1 MSNNNNTKTYYQF
14 ILDNSSS
21 MAACWLQTLSAY
33 NEHLDEIKQI
43 VRKYPE
49 QEVVVSLCTF
59 NNTVKHPRV
68 DQPINQFNYLRSRD
82 IDPEGMTA
90 LLDAIGTSVD
100 RIQEAHGAEIDAN
113 KASVVCIIL
122 TDGEE
127 NASRYYD
134 FPTIARRI
142 DDLEA
147 TEKWSFTFI
156 GADIDAWRIGRMLN
170 IKMNKSVSITKRNMK
185 KSMSSLSDAMEMY
198 MSMKSTGGKF
208 DFLMNEKEEN
218 EE

>member
-82 IDPEGMTA
+82 IDPDGMTA

-170 IKMNKSVSITKRNMK
+170 IKMNKSVSIAKRNMK

-198 MSMKSTGGKF
+198 MSIKSTGGKF

>member
-1 MSNNNNTKTYYQF
+1 MSNNNTKTYYQF

-113 KASVVCIIL
+113 KASVVCVIL

-127 NASRYYD
+127 NASHYYD

-170 IKMNKSVSITKRNMK
+170 IKMNKSVSIAKRNMK

>member
-1 MSNNNNTKTYYQF
+1 
-14 ILDNSSS
+14 
-21 MAACWLQTLSAY
+21 
-33 NEHLDEIKQI
+33 
-43 VRKYPE
+43 
-49 QEVVVSLCTF
+49 
-59 NNTVKHPRV
+59 
-68 DQPINQFNYLRSRD
+68 
-82 IDPEGMTA
+82 MTA

-100 RIQEAHGAEIDAN
+100 RIQELHGAEINAN

-142 DDLEA
+142 DDLQA

-170 IKMNKSVSITKRNMK
+170 IKMSKSVTIAKRNMK
-185 KSMSSLSDAMEMY
+185 ASMNRLSDAMDDY
-198 MSMKSTGGKF
+198 MAMKSTGGKF
-208 DFLMNEKEEN
+208 DFLLDDKRES
-218 EE
+218 

>member
-1 MSNNNNTKTYYQF
+1 MSNKNTKTYYQF

-21 MAACWLQTLSAY
+21 MASCWLQTLSAY

-43 VRKYPE
+43 VKKYPE
-49 QEVVVSLCTF
+49 QEIHVSLCTF
-59 NNTVKHPRV
+59 NNTVLHPRI
-68 DQPINQFNYLRSRD
+68 DQPIHEFNYLRSRD
-82 IDPEGMTA
+82 IDPQGMTA

-100 RIQEAHGAEIDAN
+100 RIRETHGAEIDAN

-127 NASRYYD
+127 NASRYYG
-134 FPTIARRI
+134 FPQIARLI

-170 IKMNKSVSITKRNMK
+170 IKMSKSVSIGKQNMK
-185 KSMSSLSDAMEMY
+185 ASMHQLSNAMEDY
-198 MSMKSTGGKF
+198 MAKKSTGGKF
-208 DFLMNEKEEN
+208 DFLFGDKKDRE
-218 EE
+218 

>member
-1 MSNNNNTKTYYQF
+1 MSNNNTKTYYQF

-21 MAACWLQTLSAY
+21 MADCWLKTLSAY
-33 NEHLDEIKQI
+33 NEHLDEIKEI
-43 VRKYPE
+43 VKKYPE

-59 NNTVKHPRV
+59 NNLVLHPRV
-68 DQPINQFNYLRSRD
+68 DQPIHRFNYLRSRD
-82 IDPEGMTA
+82 IDPDGMTA
-90 LLDAIGTSVD
+90 LLDAIGSSVD
-100 RIQEAHGAEIDAN
+100 RIHEAHGAEIEAN

-127 NASRYYD
+127 NASLYYD

-170 IKMNKSVSITKRNMK
+170 IKMNKSVSIAKRNMK
-185 KSMSSLSDAMEMY
+185 ASMSSLSEAMEMY

-208 DFLMNEKEEN
+208 DFLMNEMEEN

>member
-1 MSNNNNTKTYYQF
+1 MSNNNTKTYYQF

-21 MAACWLQTLSAY
+21 MSACWQKTLSAY
-33 NEHLDEIKQI
+33 NEHLDQIKDI
-43 VRKYPE
+43 VKKYPE

-59 NNTVKHPRV
+59 NNTVLHPRV
-68 DQPINQFNYLRSRD
+68 DQPIDQFNYLRSSD
-82 IDPEGMTA
+82 IDPDGMTA

-100 RIQEAHGAEIDAN
+100 RIKEAHGSEIDAN

-134 FPTIARRI
+134 FPTIARYI

-147 TEKWSFTFI
+147 TERWSFTFI
-156 GADIDAWRIGRMLN
+156 GADIDAWRVGRMLN
-170 IKMNKSVSITKRNMK
+170 IKMNKSVSIAKRNMK
-185 KSMSSLSDAMEMY
+185 ASMNRLSDAMDMY
-198 MSMKSTGGKF
+198 MSMKSSGGKF
-208 DFLMNEKEEN
+208 DFLMDEKEGS

>member
-1 MSNNNNTKTYYQF
+1 MSNNNTKTYYQF

-21 MAACWLQTLSAY
+21 MGPCWLQTLSAY

-43 VRKYPE
+43 VTKYPDQQVE
-49 QEVVVSLCTF
+49 VSLCTF
-59 NNTVKHPRV
+59 NNTVLHPRI
-68 DQPINQFNYLRSRD
+68 DQPIHEFNYLRSRD
-82 IDPEGMTA
+82 INPKGMTA

-100 RIQEAHGAEIDAN
+100 RIQELHGAEINAN

-170 IKMNKSVSITKRNMK
+170 IKMSKSVTIAKRNMK
-185 KSMSSLSDAMEMY
+185 ASMDRLSDAMDDY
-198 MSMKSTGGKF
+198 MAMKSTGGKF
-208 DFLMNEKEEN
+208 DFLLDDKRES
-218 EE
+218 

>member
-1 MSNNNNTKTYYQF
+1 MSNNNTKTYYQF

-113 KASVVCIIL
+113 RASVVCIIL

-127 NASRYYD
+127 NTSRYYD

-170 IKMNKSVSITKRNMK
+170 IKMNKSVSIAKRNMK

>member
-1 MSNNNNTKTYYQF
+1 MSNNNTKTYYQF

-21 MAACWLQTLSAY
+21 MAACWLKTLSAY

-43 VRKYPE
+43 VTKYPE

-59 NNTVKHPRV
+59 NNKVLHPRI
-68 DQPINQFNYLRSRD
+68 DQPIHQFNYLRSRD
-82 IDPEGMTA
+82 IDPDGMTA

-100 RIQEAHGAEIDAN
+100 RIQETHGAEIDAN

-127 NASRYYD
+127 NASRFYD

-170 IKMNKSVSITKRNMK
+170 IKMNKSVSIAKRNMK
-185 KSMSSLSDAMEMY
+185 NSMSSLSDAMDMY

>member
-1 MSNNNNTKTYYQF
+1 MSNNNTKTYYQF

-82 IDPEGMTA
+82 IDPDGMTA

-100 RIQEAHGAEIDAN
+100 RIQETHGPEIDAN

-127 NASRYYD
+127 NASRFYD

-170 IKMNKSVSITKRNMK
+170 IKMNKSVSIAKRNMK
-185 KSMSSLSDAMEMY
+185 NSMSSLSDAMDMY
-198 MSMKSTGGKF
+198 MSMKGTGGKF

>member
-82 IDPEGMTA
+82 IDPDGMTA

-127 NASRYYD
+127 NA
-134 FPTIARRI
+134 
-142 DDLEA
+142 
-147 TEKWSFTFI
+147 
-156 GADIDAWRIGRMLN
+156 
-170 IKMNKSVSITKRNMK
+170 
-185 KSMSSLSDAMEMY
+185 
-198 MSMKSTGGKF
+198 
-208 DFLMNEKEEN
+208 
-218 EE
+218 

>member
-1 MSNNNNTKTYYQF
+1 MSNNNTKTYYQF

-21 MAACWLQTLSAY
+21 MAACWLKTLSAY

-43 VRKYPE
+43 VTKYPE

-59 NNTVKHPRV
+59 NNKVLHPRI
-68 DQPINQFNYLRSRD
+68 DQPIHQFNYLRSRD
-82 IDPEGMTA
+82 IDPDGMTA

-100 RIQEAHGAEIDAN
+100 RIQETHGAEIDAN

-127 NASRYYD
+127 NASRFYD

-170 IKMNKSVSITKRNMK
+170 IKMNKSVSIAKRNMK
-185 KSMSSLSDAMEMY
+185 NSMSSLSDAMDMY

-208 DFLMNEKEEN
+208 DFLMEEKGEKEE
-218 EE
+218 

>member
-1 MSNNNNTKTYYQF
+1 MSNNNTKTYYQF

-21 MAACWLQTLSAY
+21 MADCWLKTLSAY
-33 NEHLDEIKQI
+33 NEHLDEIKEI
-43 VRKYPE
+43 VKKYPE

-59 NNTVKHPRV
+59 NNLVLHPRV
-68 DQPINQFNYLRSRD
+68 DQPIHLFNYLRSRD

-90 LLDAIGTSVD
+90 LLDAIVD
-100 RIQEAHGAEIDAN
+100 RIHEAHGAEIEAN

-122 TDGEE
+122 TEGEE
-127 NASRYYD
+127 NASLYYD

-170 IKMNKSVSITKRNMK
+170 IKMNKSVSIAKRNMK
-185 KSMSSLSDAMEMY
+185 ASMSSLSEAMEMY

-208 DFLMNEKEEN
+208 DFLMNEMEEN